1 MKKLVILL
9 LVLFLTGCTVVRI
22 DTTSI
27 DNIIN
32 VVLSKDNDLYNRV
45 GRGYKY
51 YVPRGVTYLD
61 TNQNNDIL
69 FSNGNHYYLYIDI
82 ISYYHRVER
91 EYVVNKWAYYS
102 RAIDINGKRGYLE
115 INIQPDGKYFI
126 EFMYNF
132 AKIEALVEQ
141 RYVNSVILD
150 ASYILSTIKFNS
162 NVISLMLDDDFLNI
176 EEKFDIFIPRQETE
190 DFIKREEEGEIDEYN
205 GQS

>member
-9 LVLFLTGCTVVRI
+9 MVLFLTGCTVVRI
-22 DTTSI
+22 DTSSI

-61 TNQNNDIL
+61 TSQNNDIL
-69 FSNGNHYYLYIDI
+69 FSNGNRYYLYIDI
-82 ISYYHRVER
+82 ISYYHNVER
-91 EYVVNKWAYYS
+91 EYIVNNGAYYS

-115 INIQPDGKYFI
+115 INRQSNGRYFI

-132 AKIEALVEQ
+132 AKIEALVEH
-141 RYVNSVILD
+141 RHINSVILD

-176 EEKFDIFIPRQETE
+176 EEKFDIFTPRQETE

-205 GQS
+205 G